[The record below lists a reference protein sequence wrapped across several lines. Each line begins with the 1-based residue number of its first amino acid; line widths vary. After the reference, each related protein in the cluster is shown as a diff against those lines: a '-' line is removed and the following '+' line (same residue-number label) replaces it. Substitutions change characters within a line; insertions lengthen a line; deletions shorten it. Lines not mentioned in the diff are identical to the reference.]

1 MLCLDSMKEFMC
13 IIFAVFWDFLCGL
26 SYGNLGIRKEMRI
39 NMVLS
44 FSVNHHQPSV
54 LPPTHSR
61 LYAQFLMASVYNN
74 TTLQTKNNI
83 MEKKSHFRST
93 IAFAAK
99 LLFNPSF
106 KKKKAQQIL
115 TVQFFFFLYSR

>member
-61 LYAQFLMASVYNN
+61 LYAQFFMASVYNN
-74 TTLQTKNNI
+74 TTLQTKHNI
-83 MEKKSHFRST
+83 MDKKSHFRST